1 MQTIHCK
8 NSLVIIFSNAKHGL
22 ANKFI
27 NLFVNHFKG
36 IQKRTELKGAL
47 VGEKMFEAWFI
58 APLSAIVSIVVGLY
72 FYHYVNKQDSG
83 TQRMQEIA
91 AAIKEGADAFIRRE
105 YMTLA
110 IFVIIV
116 SVFLC
121 IFLPSPLWTTSEP
134 LKNAQLALAYLFG
147 SFCSALAG
155 YLGLNVATK
164 ANTKTANAAK
174 EGLNKAFPIGFRG
187 GAVMGLAVV
196 GLGLLGISIVYAIT
210 GDPEIVLGYS
220 FGASSLSLIA
230 KAGGGIYT
238 KTADI
243 SADLVGKVELGIPED
258 DPRNPAVIADNV
270 GDNVGD
276 VAGMGA
282 DLFDS
287 YVASIVAV
295 MILGEAIDI
304 LAHSAGL
311 YTLIPLVFAGIGV
324 LAAVLG
330 ALTVRV
336 GKHGNPGMALN
347 MGTYI
352 TCIIFGVLTFAAT
365 YFLQYDL
372 RIWGATVV
380 GLIAGVIIGMTSDY
394 FTSEDKAPVKKTAEA
409 SVTGTATN
417 IITGFSYGLHSVLPP
432 LIGIGV
438 ASTIAYFLCGPI
450 GGPMYIDDKMNPQF
464 VKYALYGI
472 SMAAVGMLSIVG
484 LIVSND
490 AYGPIV
496 DNSRGIAMQAGLSED
511 VIKVTDEMDAAG
523 NTAKAITKGFA
534 IGAAGLTVIALLA
547 AFQERAGISGFD
559 LMNPLVLLG
568 ALIGIAMPAVF
579 SAMVMLGVG
588 RNAFRMIEEIRRQF
602 NEIPGL
608 REGKEGV
615 KPDYARCVDIA
626 TVGALK
632 ELMPASIVA
641 ISVTLIVGFIGGTG
655 ALGGYLAG
663 TIFSGLLFALLM
675 ANAGGLWDNAK
686 KLIESGEH
694 GGKGSEAHKAA
705 VVGDTVGDPFKDT
718 AGPSLNTMI
727 TVMSLV
733 ASLFAVLIAN
743 YNLLKLLGL

>member
-1 MQTIHCK
+1 M
-8 NSLVIIFSNAKHGL
+8 A
-22 ANKFI
+22 
-27 NLFVNHFKG
+27 
-36 IQKRTELKGAL
+36 
-47 VGEKMFEAWFI
+47 FESWLI
-58 APLSAIVSIVVGLY
+58 APLSALVSIIVGLY
-72 FYHYVNKQDSG
+72 FYRYVDKQDSG
-83 TQRMQEIA
+83 TERMQEIA
-91 AAIKEGADAFIRRE
+91 SAIKEGANAFLKRE
-105 YMTLA
+105 YTTLA
-110 IFVIIV
+110 IFVTIV
-116 SVFLC
+116 AIVIF
-121 IFLPSPLWTTSEP
+121 IFLPFPPLWASDADLT
-134 LKNAQLALAYLFG
+134 LHFAMALAYLFG

-155 YLGLNVATK
+155 FLGLSIATK
-164 ANTKTANAAK
+164 ANTKVANAAK

-187 GAVMGLAVV
+187 GGVMGLAVV
-196 GLGLLGISIVYAIT
+196 GAGLLGISIVYAIT

-220 FGASSLSLIA
+220 FGASSLALFA

-295 MILGEAIDI
+295 MILGAALDI
-304 LAHSAGL
+304 LASSAGL
-311 YTLIPLVFAGIGV
+311 YTQIPLVFAGLGV
-324 LAAVLG
+324 IAAVLG

-336 GKHGNPGMALN
+336 GKHGNPGKALN
-347 MGTYI
+347 MGTYV
-352 TCIIFGVLTFAAT
+352 TCIIFAVLTFLAS
-365 YFLQYDL
+365 YSLQYEL
-372 RIWGATVV
+372 RIWGAAIV

-394 FTSEDKAPVKKTAEA
+394 FTSDDKPPVKKTAEA
-409 SVTGTATN
+409 SLTGAAIN
-417 IITGFSYGLHSVLPP
+417 IITGFSYGLYSVFPP
-432 LIGIGV
+432 LIGIGI
-438 ASTIAYFLCGPI
+438 ASAIAYYLCVPLGGKFALFGI
-450 GGPMYIDDKMNPQF
+450 G
-464 VKYALYGI
+464 
-472 SMAAVGMLSIVG
+472 MAAVGMLSIVG

-496 DNSRGIAMQAGLSED
+496 DNSRGIAMQAGLSDE
-511 VIKVTDEMDAAG
+511 VVRVTDEMDSAG

-547 AFQERAGISGFD
+547 AYQERAGGNISFD
-559 LMNPLVLLG
+559 LMDPMVLLG
-568 ALIGIAMPAVF
+568 AFIGIAIPAVF

-602 NEIPGL
+602 REIPGL
-608 REGKEGV
+608 KEGKEGA

-626 TVGALK
+626 TKGALK

-641 ISVTLIVGFIGGTG
+641 IAVTLIVGFVGGVQ

-663 TIFSGLLFALLM
+663 SIFSGLLLALLM
-675 ANAGGLWDNAK
+675 SNAGGLWDNAK

-718 AGPSLNTMI
+718 AGPSLNTLI
-727 TVMSLV
+727 CVMSLV
-733 ASLFAVLIAN
+733 ASLFAVLIVN
-743 YNLLKLLGL
+743 NNLLTYLESLGLL